1 MFTTILIGLGTVC
14 LWFALTHIG
23 GLLKFLLGS
32 GFIGLFILTL
42 LVLWIYTPLGLISIT
57 FILLGAM
64 VLFGHLIGAHK

>member
-14 LWFALTHIG
+14 LWFALKHIG
-23 GLLKFLLGS
+23 GLLMFLLGS
-32 GFIGLFILTL
+32 GFIGVFILAL

>member
-1 MFTTILIGLGTVC
+1 MFTLITFTLGTVC
-14 LWFALTHIG
+14 LWFALTHVG

-32 GFIGLFILTL
+32 GFIGVFILAL
-42 LVLWIYTPLGLISIT
+42 LALWVYTPLGLVSIT